1 MGEKERI
8 IELIKKIVRGE
19 EGGKGGDSND
29 VHTEEHILH
38 EAVLISDRINIVVKK
53 EEDGLAILKE
63 LRDMLVI
70 PAMTVP
76 QQLRAV
82 KLLEVLV
89 SNCRVLRVA
98 ISKDKMWTEFLYT
111 LVTVRFNKP
120 ETEAVQ
126 AALVTAISHWS
137 DFAFSAIGND
147 DKLFDQFLALYGD
160 LVKFGMSIITINSSS
175 KKEGGA
181 GDDKGKKKDED
192 NACDWANYSGDEDDP
207 NSDIEDYDE
216 RPKSPSGSDNGEN
229 TIEIRQT
236 ENSKTVTFTP
246 RKTKIKLSSNLAL
259 ANGVRQ
265 NAGKSTDDVGWF
277 RSLFGR
283 RSSATPEEIKE
294 NGLVYVNE
302 LLNYVKILREGRLL
316 LESQIIRA
324 NELMSLLNELLK
336 PLTELLNADF
346 VTKNDKLVM
355 DLLDINETAVKYS
368 LILNFYSI
376 SIHSFTFLFRISIR
390 FPIRI
395 PNLKTISTFHMS
407 FSPCR

>member
-19 EGGKGGDSND
+19 GGGGGGGGAGDSKD
-29 VHTEEHILH
+29 AYTEEHVLQ
-38 EAVLISDRINIVVKK
+38 EAMLISDRINIIVKK
-53 EEDGLAILKE
+53 EEDALTIIKE

-70 PAMTVP
+70 PTMTVP

-89 SNCRVLRVA
+89 SNCRVLRLA
-98 ISKDKMWTEFLYT
+98 MSKDRMWAEFLYT

-120 ETEAVQ
+120 ESEAVQ
-126 AALVTAISHWS
+126 TAIVTAISHWS
-137 DFAFSAIGND
+137 DFGFSAVGNE
-147 DKLFDQFLALYGD
+147 DKLFDQFLVLYGD
-160 LVKFGMSIITINSSS
+160 LVKFGMSIVTLNNNTSTNNNKKDGETKDGKEEEKENEEEE
-175 KKEGGA
+175 KKE
-181 GDDKGKKKDED
+181 E
-192 NACDWANYSGDEDDP
+192 NVCDWANYSGDE
-207 NSDIEDYDE
+207 SDIDSDSEDYYE
-216 RPKSPSGSDNGEN
+216 HPKTPAGSDKGEN

-236 ENSKTVTFTP
+236 ENSKTVMFTP

-265 NAGKSTDDVGWF
+265 SSAKSTEEVGWF

-324 NELMSLLNELLK
+324 NELTSLLNELLK

-355 DLLDINETAVKYS
+355 DLLDINETAVSNKFLS
-368 LILNFYSI
+368 HFYSQ
-376 SIHSFTFLFRISIR
+376 F
-390 FPIRI
+390 
-395 PNLKTISTFHMS
+395 K
-407 FSPCR
+407 